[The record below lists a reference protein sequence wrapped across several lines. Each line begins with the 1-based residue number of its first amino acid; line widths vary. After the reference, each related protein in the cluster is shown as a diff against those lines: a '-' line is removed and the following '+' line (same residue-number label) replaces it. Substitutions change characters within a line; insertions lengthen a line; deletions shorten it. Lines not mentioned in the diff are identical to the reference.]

1 MSGHLP
7 SPALPDVRSNLREV
21 EISERLRLR
30 LLGPADADA
39 VYALLSDERVVR
51 YMLFPRFDR
60 KRARSFV
67 AKVQSPPGPGERGQV
82 VLAIEELAGD
92 SVIGLCG
99 LVLEPEAEEGEAWYL
114 LQPDR
119 WGRGLAT
126 EALGGLVAHGFRT
139 RGVRRMTA
147 RCLPENPASSRV
159 LEKVGFKREGH
170 LRQNLRI
177 NGEWRDSYLYA
188 RLSSDP

>member
-1 MSGHLP
+1 VSGLLP
-7 SPALPDVRSNLREV
+7 SPALPSVRSNLREV

-30 LLGPADADA
+30 PLGPTDADA

-60 KRARSFV
+60 KRARAFV
-67 AKVQSPPGPGERGQV
+67 AKVQSPPRPGERGQV
-82 VLAIEELAGD
+82 VLAIEELAGSD
-92 SVIGLCG
+92 VIGLCG

-126 EALGGLVAHGFRT
+126 EALGGLMVHGFRT

-159 LEKVGFKREGH
+159 LEKLGFKREGH

-188 RLSSDP
+188 RLASD